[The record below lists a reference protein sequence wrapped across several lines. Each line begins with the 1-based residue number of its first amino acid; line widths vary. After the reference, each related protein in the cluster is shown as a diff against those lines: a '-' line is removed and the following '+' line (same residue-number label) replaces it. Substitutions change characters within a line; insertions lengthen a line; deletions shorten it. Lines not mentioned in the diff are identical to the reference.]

1 MSTIFFAA
9 FVLMVLTV
17 LSNRES
23 GGAERV
29 DAQPHDATPG
39 LAASTAWREC
49 LTVVAFVLAGAGVVA
64 LVGLYLHNG

>member
-1 MSTIFFAA
+1 MYTIFFAT

-23 GGAERV
+23 GAAERV
-29 DAQPHDATPG
+29 DAQPDAPTPG
-39 LAASTAWREC
+39 LAASAAWREH

-64 LVGLYLHNG
+64 LVGLYLHDN